1 VPISFPNSFV
11 NPHVRNVGISKLRS
25 LNATKLRDM
34 DKTLVIQE
42 NDQPL
47 AVLVRYEEY
56 LEMQKQLMAVLETRA
71 VLSEKEEMAGI
82 VSGIEDL
89 KAGRTQ
95 TFDAVRNSLKKAK
108 EKA

>member
-1 VPISFPNSFV
+1 VPNSFPNSYV

-71 VLSEKEEMAGI
+71 VLSNKEEMAVI
-82 VSGIEDL
+82 VSGIEDM
-89 KAGRTQ
+89 KGGRTQ
-95 TFDAVRNSLKKAK
+95 SLQEVRNSIKKAK

>member
-1 VPISFPNSFV
+1 MPNSIPNSYI

-25 LNATKLRDM
+25 LNASKLRDM

-56 LEMQKQLMAVLETRA
+56 LDMQKQLMAVLETRA
-71 VLSEKEEMAGI
+71 ILSDKEEMAGI
-82 VSGIEDL
+82 VSGIEDV
-89 KAGRTQ
+89 KTGRTQ
-95 TFDAVRNSLKKAK
+95 PFEEVRNSLRKEK